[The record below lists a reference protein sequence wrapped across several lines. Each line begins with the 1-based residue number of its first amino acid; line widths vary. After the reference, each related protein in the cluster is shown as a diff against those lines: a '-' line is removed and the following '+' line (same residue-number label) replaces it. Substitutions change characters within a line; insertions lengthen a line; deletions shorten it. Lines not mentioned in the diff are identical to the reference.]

1 MIVITTPT
9 GQIGRQVLDTLLDSG
24 EPIRVVARDPSRLSR
39 RARERVEVV
48 EGSHGDS
55 DVLAKACTG
64 ADRVFWLVPPD
75 PTAASVEH
83 YYLGFTR
90 SLRAA
95 ISDQGVQRVV
105 AVSSL
110 GRGAARGAGHISA
123 ALAMDELIESTG
135 VHYRALCP
143 PGFMEN
149 MLMHLESIRREGVF
163 RWPMSG
169 QRKVPTCST
178 RDIAAVA
185 SRLLLDGSWTGQRD
199 VPIHGPENLSYDDMA
214 RIMSEVL
221 KRPIRYEQVPAA
233 AFAASLTWHGMTA
246 AWAQGLADMV
256 AQVDQGIY
264 DAVPRTPESTT
275 PTTFRQWCEEVLE
288 PAVEV

>member
-9 GQIGRQVLDTLLDSG
+9 GQIGRQVLDAVLDSD
-24 EPIRVVARDPSRLSR
+24 EPIRVVARDPARLSG

-48 EGSHGDS
+48 EGSHSDS
-55 DVLAKACTG
+55 DVLAKACAG

-75 PTAASVEH
+75 PTAESVEG

-95 ISDQGVQRVV
+95 ISEQGVQRVV
-105 AVSSL
+105 AVSTL
-110 GRGAARGAGHISA
+110 GRGAARGAGHISV
-123 ALAMDELIESTG
+123 ALAMDELIESSG

-149 MLMHLESIRREGVF
+149 TLMQLESIRREGVF
-163 RWPMSG
+163 RWPMSAD
-169 QRKVPTCST
+169 RKVPTCAT

-185 SRLLLDGSWTGQRD
+185 ARLLLDGSWTGRRD

-214 RIMSEVL
+214 RIMTEVL
-221 KRPIRYEQVPAA
+221 GRPIRYERVPAA
-233 AFAASLTWHGMTA
+233 AFVATLTRHGMTA
-246 AWAQGLADMV
+246 AWAQGIADMV
-256 AQVDQGIY
+256 GQVDQGIY
-264 DAVPRTPESTT
+264 DLVPRTPESTT
-275 PTTFRQWCEEVLE
+275 PTTFRQWCEEVLK
-288 PAVEV
+288 PAVEA